1 VVESAVLTERLRLKG
16 DGGIP
21 KGADQ
26 RPQCDVEV
34 SGLVG
39 QAEPA
44 QFVCLRPFR
53 GRFLPLR

>member
-1 VVESAVLTERLRLKG
+1 VLTERLRLKG